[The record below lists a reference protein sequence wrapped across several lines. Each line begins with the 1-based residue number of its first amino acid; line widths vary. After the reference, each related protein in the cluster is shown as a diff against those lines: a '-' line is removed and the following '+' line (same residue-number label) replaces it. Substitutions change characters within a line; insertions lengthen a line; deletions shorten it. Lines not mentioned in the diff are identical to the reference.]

1 MIPSDLHA
9 LVDEVFPSMRESETA
24 GGTMATDRNYYDQHD
39 SGRSELVHEPM
50 TAMPDVE
57 AHDLF

>member
-1 MIPSDLHA
+1 
-9 LVDEVFPSMRESETA
+9 
-24 GGTMATDRNYYDQHD
+24 MATDRNYYDQHD
-39 SGRSELVHEPM
+39 SARSELVHEPM